1 MKGTITKEELNNVRG
16 KIAYS
21 MYKKFQDLNDYMRG
35 ECDKENKKRGTPG
48 YDSYNKV
55 DMKVKL
61 DWDWELFD
69 YAYFAT
75 KVVAD
80 NCEVMH
86 SPWQYVPNG
95 GENMVGYKKQG
106 FDRRT
111 HPGAFSYFAEA
122 GQDAYSQEGHKY
134 HKFFDS
140 DGNTINSSRDGNK
153 KLFRIGNHY
162 TNINHAN
169 NDKYACFFQ
178 FSNSCPYSIG
188 NWPVYGGIYYCYYR
202 KKEPQYYSNTADEYY
217 GKYLGC
223 RNHVRIPGHGNG
235 RSTSYDK
242 GVGSGVS
249 SLAASIGGAD
259 WGTQHAPD
267 DLQDELNVE
276 GDSSKP
282 ETKVVGD
289 KFDCKE
295 ETACLPEKIQL
306 QVHIF
311 IQCVQEVDV

>member
-1 MKGTITKEELNNVRG
+1 
-16 KIAYS
+16 
-21 MYKKFQDLNDYMRG
+21 MRG

-111 HPGAFSYFAEA
+111 YPGAFSFFAEA

-140 DGNTINSSRDGNK
+140 DGNTINKSRDGNR

-169 NDKYACFFQ
+169 NDKYTCFFQ
-178 FSNSCPYSIG
+178 FSNNCPYSVG
-188 NWPVYGGIYYCYYR
+188 NWPMYGGIYYCYYR
-202 KKEPQYYSNTADEYY
+202 RQ
-217 GKYLGC
+217 
-223 RNHVRIPGHGNG
+223 
-235 RSTSYDK
+235 
-242 GVGSGVS
+242 
-249 SLAASIGGAD
+249 AAI
-259 WGTQHAPD
+259 
-267 DLQDELNVE
+267 L
-276 GDSSKP
+276 
-282 ETKVVGD
+282 
-289 KFDCKE
+289 F
-295 ETACLPEKIQL
+295 
-306 QVHIF
+306 
-311 IQCVQEVDV
+311 